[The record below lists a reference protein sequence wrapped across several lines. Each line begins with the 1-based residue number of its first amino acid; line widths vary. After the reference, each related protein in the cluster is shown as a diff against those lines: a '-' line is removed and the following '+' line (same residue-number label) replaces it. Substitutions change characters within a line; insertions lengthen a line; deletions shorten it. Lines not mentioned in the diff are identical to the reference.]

1 MLFPILQHE
10 LQHWL
15 RQPLPWLCA
24 LVLFGISFITMWGTA
39 SEAPG
44 GDNAEVINSG
54 YRLLFMSTYLNN
66 LLLFLLPTIVGAAIY
81 RDYKSRMYTVL
92 FSYPITKKDYLV
104 AKFGSA
110 MLVVMV
116 IVCCI
121 GLGFALGAMMPG
133 IGAGVIGPFKASD
146 YLLLYGI
153 FLLPNVLLFGALVFW
168 IVLRTRN
175 VYLAFIAIIIVIMVQ
190 SLMSSMLGR
199 SDLETIATLLD
210 PTGMTGVRS
219 AVKYWTVAERNVL
232 AVPLTGLVVANRGLW
247 LGVSWLLCW
256 SAWRNFSFSQ
266 FGRQP
271 SRRTDSENPL
281 SGVSLYKKS
290 DAQEA
295 LKSYHETMSKGHP
308 SPGERD
314 RRRGEHAVHLN
325 PAYNFTLPH
334 RLKTT
339 WALSNTDFR
348 FIVLSW
354 PFAALLVGGFL
365 LVFLQ
370 QSQMNPQFGFEIQ
383 PTTSTMLSVPMF
395 IFSFV
400 INLVTYLYVGVLAYR
415 GETSGMGDL
424 VDVSPQ
430 PDWVLML
437 SRLLAVAKVQL
448 LLLAIVMV
456 AGIINQTMSGYGR
469 YEIGHY
475 LFELFG
481 LHFITFLIGA
491 CLATFIHT
499 LFRNMYLGFFALLLL
514 PFCFGAVAE
523 IGKFLEWP
531 FLQSGIFQFN
541 SVPGTLLGFPY
552 SDFFGYEPGLL
563 YYFSYQLYWLVGGLL
578 LLGLSLLLWKRGYV
592 FSWRER
598 RMQSMVKGK
607 QPLRMA
613 MFAGLVAFVGLGA
626 GLYYHD
632 TYGNF
637 AEVSNA
643 EYDAFLAKNELEY
656 GQYFDRLQ
664 PRLAR
669 VNIDIDLYPATFEY
683 RAEGTMWFVNKVDQP
698 LDTIL
703 LATSL
708 KEEGEY
714 RIRNPHSIITDD
726 EEMRYTIVRL
736 NKPLLKGDSMALDV
750 NIRNKENG
758 LLKTNDRIKTNGTYL
773 LGYHILPDLG
783 IRNAFLKNIEKR
795 RRFGLGTQ
803 ELPSQLPTDSTLLGY
818 SFPSNNMGGIYY
830 ETTISTSGD
839 QRAFS
844 TGNLVK
850 EWTENGRNYFHYRS
864 DKPIVSDVSW
874 LSGRYATQ
882 RDTAG
887 GIPLEFNYHPAHD
900 ENIPHIR
907 QGVGASIDYCSSI
920 FGPLEHKSLKMVE
933 FPNSFGSHAT
943 LNGNLIPYSERML
956 LCDIDHENNEVFNV
970 PFFTGAHEVAH
981 YWWGHRVDPANV
993 AGGRVI
999 TEGMAD
1005 YLAIRI
1011 TEREFGAKFSRGIL
1025 KLWQELY
1032 LRERARSTDEVPLIL
1047 AGVDQKRLNYRKASV
1062 AYNAL
1067 YHYLGETVFNEAV
1080 ADFERQY
1087 RFAPPP
1093 FASSLD
1099 FVEAFRAVTPD
1110 SLQYLL
1116 HDYFETITLYDNTLE
1131 SVVVTPASN
1140 GQFQVTVGLTAT
1152 KYRSDAKGTKSYADA
1167 GGVTLADGDLQ
1178 SLPLADYLRLGFYA
1192 GEEEL
1197 EIRQVRVDGI
1207 RNTFTFLLPV
1217 AVDRVVLD
1225 PEYLLLEVDRGSG
1238 VWRE

>member
-1 MLFPILQHE
+1 MLPTIFKHE

-15 RQPLPWLCA
+15 RQPLPWLFG

-39 SEAPG
+39 GEATG
-44 GDNAEVINSG
+44 GDNAEVINSS

-66 LLLFLLPTIVGAAIY
+66 LLLFLLPTIIGAAIY

-92 FSYPITKKDYLV
+92 FSYPLTKRDYLV

-110 MLVVMV
+110 MLVVTI
-116 IVCCI
+116 IVCGI
-121 GLGFALGAMMPG
+121 GLGFSLGAMMPG
-133 IGAGVIGPFKASD
+133 IEAEVIRPFNALH
-146 YLLLYGI
+146 YLLLYGV

-175 VYLAFIAIIIVIMVQ
+175 VYLAFIAIIIVVMVQ
-190 SLMSSMLGR
+190 ALMGSMLGG
-199 SDLETIATLLD
+199 SDLETVAALLD
-210 PTGMTGVRS
+210 PTGMTGVKS
-219 AVKYWTVAERNVL
+219 AVKYWTIAERNVL
-232 AVPLTGLVVANRGLW
+232 AVPLTGLVIANRLLW
-247 LGVSWLLCW
+247 LGVSLLLCW
-256 SAWRNFSFSQ
+256 SAWRGFSFSQ

-271 SRRTDSENPL
+271 SRRTATPPGQRPGEEGRRAGSEIWIPKTR
-281 SGVSLYKKS
+281 SV
-290 DAQEA
+290 
-295 LKSYHETMSKGHP
+295 LKSPPPWG
-308 SPGERD
+308 GL
-314 RRRGEHAVHLN
+314 GGGL
-325 PAYNFTLPH
+325 NFTFPT

-348 FIVLSW
+348 FIVFSW

-370 QSQMNPQFGFEIQ
+370 QSQMNPMFGFEIQ

-400 INLVTYLYVGVLAYR
+400 INLVTFLYVGVLAYR
-415 GETSGMGDL
+415 GQTSRMGDL

-456 AGIINQTMSGYGR
+456 AGILNQTVSGYGR

-475 LFELFG
+475 MFELFG
-481 LHFITFLIGA
+481 LHFIHFLIAA
-491 CLATFIHT
+491 CMATFIHT
-499 LFRNMYLGFFALLLL
+499 LFRNLYLGFFVLLIL
-514 PFCFGAVAE
+514 PFCFGVVAE
-523 IGKFLEWP
+523 VGKFMEWP
-531 FLQSGIFQFN
+531 FLQAGIFQFN

-563 YYFSYQLYWLVGGLL
+563 YYFSYKFYWFVGGLM
-578 LLGLSLLLWKRGYV
+578 LLGGSLLLWKRGYV
-592 FSWRER
+592 FSWRAR

-607 QPLRMA
+607 RPLRMA
-613 MFAGLVAFVGLGA
+613 MLAGLVAFIGLGA
-626 GLYYHD
+626 GLHYHD
-632 TYGNF
+632 AYSSF
-637 AEVSNA
+637 ANLSDA

-656 GQYFDRLQ
+656 GQYFDMMQ
-664 PRLAR
+664 PRLVR
-669 VNIDIDLYPATFEY
+669 VKLDMDLYPSTFEY
-683 RAEGTMWFVNKVDQP
+683 RAEGTLWFVNKVDQP

-708 KEEGEY
+708 KDVGEY
-714 RIRNPHSIITDD
+714 QIRNPHTVITDD
-726 EEMRYTIVRL
+726 EELRYTIVRL
-736 NKPLLKGDSMALDV
+736 NTPLLKGDSMVLEVD
-750 NIRNKENG
+750 IRNKENG
-758 LLKTNDRIKTNGTYL
+758 LLKTNDRVKTNGTYL
-773 LGYHILPDLG
+773 LGYHILPSLG
-783 IRNAFLKNIEKR
+783 IRNAFLGNTEKR
-795 RRFGLGTQ
+795 KKFGLGTR
-803 ELPSQLPTDSTLLGY
+803 ELPPQLPTDSTLLGY
-818 SFPSNNMGGIYY
+818 AFPSNTMGGIRY

-844 TGNLVK
+844 MGNLVN
-850 EWTENGRNYFHYRS
+850 EWTEDGRNYFHYRS
-864 DKPIVSDVSW
+864 DEPIVSDVSW
-874 LSGRYATQ
+874 LSGRYETQ

-887 GIPLEFNYHPAHD
+887 GMPLEFHCHPTHG

-907 QGVGASIDYCSSI
+907 QGVRASIDYCSSI
-920 FGPLEHKSLKMVE
+920 FGPLEHESLKMME

-993 AGGRVI
+993 AGGSVI

-1011 TEREFGAKFSRGIL
+1011 TEREFGPDFSRGIL

-1032 LRERARSTDEVPLIL
+1032 LQDRARSTDEVPLIL
-1047 AGVDQKRLNYRKASV
+1047 AGKDQKRLNYRKASV

-1067 YHYLGETVFNEAV
+1067 YHYLGEATFNEAV
-1080 ADFERQY
+1080 AGFERRY
-1087 RFAPPP
+1087 RNAPPP
-1093 FASSLD
+1093 FATSLD

-1131 SVVVTPASN
+1131 SVVVTPTPD
-1140 GQFQVTVGLTAT
+1140 GQFQVTVDLTAI
-1152 KYRSDAKGTKSYADA
+1152 KYRSDAVGTKSFADTD
-1167 GGVTLADGDLQ
+1167 GRTLTDGDLQ

-1192 GEEEL
+1192 GEQEL
-1197 EIRQVRVDGI
+1197 DLQQVRVDGM
-1207 RNTFTFLLPV
+1207 RNTFSFLLP
-1217 AVDRVVLD
+1217 AAPDRVVVD
-1225 PEYLLLEVDRGSG
+1225 PEYLLLEVDRKGL
-1238 VWRE
+1238 VWRGE